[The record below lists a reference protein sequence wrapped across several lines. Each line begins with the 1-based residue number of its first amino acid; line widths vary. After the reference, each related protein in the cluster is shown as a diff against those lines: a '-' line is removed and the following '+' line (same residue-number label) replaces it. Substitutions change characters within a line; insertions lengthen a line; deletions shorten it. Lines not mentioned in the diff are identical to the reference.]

1 MQYTEF
7 IHPEDAAALKAL
19 KAIPMLST
27 IIKKVMDVGIE
38 QLQTGLNMASK
49 VKLTPTQLPRLYNIL
64 PPICERLEIK
74 EPEFYLEMNPMPQCL
89 CFWRHADGNHYHL
102 GIGGHDV

>member
-27 IIKKVMDVGIE
+27 V
-38 QLQTGLNMASK
+38 
-49 VKLTPTQLPRLYNIL
+49 
-64 PPICERLEIK
+64 
-74 EPEFYLEMNPMPQCL
+74 
-89 CFWRHADGNHYHL
+89 NHQYS
-102 GIGGHDV
+102 VRWVE